1 MNFDSL
7 CVHTAHQKLA
17 TKPQN
22 LPIYATSSFAFDDVD
37 QGMAIFTGEKSGHF
51 YSRFSNPTV
60 DAVQD
65 KIAALETFGTGIEA
79 SAVMVSSGM
88 AAISTLVLGVLKA
101 GDKILT
107 QQNLYGGTTQLFN
120 EIIQPLDIEVIM
132 TDLKNVSEVKRLMKK
147 HAKKDGSGSA
157 IKMIFIET
165 PANPTLACVDIQ
177 ALSDIAKQY
186 NAYSTVDNTFCSPF
200 LQQPF
205 RFGVDFI
212 IHSTTKYING
222 HGNSTAGIIVG
233 RDKEL
238 MVKKVWQAM
247 KLVGTNC
254 SPFEAWLTNN
264 GMKTLPLRMQ
274 KHCANAKTVAEF
286 LQSTPSV
293 SHVNYPGLKTHPDY
307 KLAKKQMPN
316 GSGGMVSFELAGGL
330 EAGVKFMNK
339 IKFCSLAP
347 TMGDVDTLILHPAS
361 MSHLRVPREIR
372 LANGITDGLIR
383 LSVGIEDFADIIADL
398 QQAMDLGN

>member
-1 MNFDSL
+1 MNFDSI
-7 CVHTAHQKLA
+7 CVHETHQKL
-17 TKPQN
+17 TTTPHV
-22 LPIYATSSFAFDDVD
+22 LPIYATSSFNFDDVD
-37 QGMAIFTGEKSGHF
+37 QGMEIFTGQKAGHF
-51 YSRFSNPTV
+51 YSRFANPTV

-65 KIAALETFGTGIEA
+65 KIAALETFGTGVEA

-88 AAISTLVLGVLKA
+88 AAISTLMLGVLKA

-107 QQNLYGGTTQLFN
+107 QQNLYGGTTQLFS

-132 TDLKNVSEVKRLMKK
+132 TDLKNISEVKRLMKK
-147 HAKKDGSGSA
+147 HARKDGSGSA
-157 IKMIFIET
+157 IKMIFVET

-186 NAYSTVDNTFCSPF
+186 NAYATADNTFCSPF

-222 HGNSTAGIIVG
+222 HGNSTAGIIIG

-238 MVKKVWQAM
+238 MTKRVWQAM

-264 GMKTLPLRMQ
+264 GMKTMPLRMQ
-274 KHCANAKTVAEF
+274 KHCANAKAVADF
-286 LQSTPSV
+286 LVSTPSV
-293 SHVNYPGLKTHPDY
+293 SRVNYPGLKTHPDH
-307 KLAKKQMPN
+307 KLAKKQMT
-316 GSGGMVSFELAGGL
+316 GGFGGMLSFELEGGL
-330 EAGVKFMNK
+330 EAGIKFMNK

-361 MSHLRVPREIR
+361 MSHLRIPREIR

-383 LSVGIEDFADIIADL
+383 LSVGIEDVADIIADL
-398 QQAMDLGN
+398 KQAM

>member
-1 MNFDSL
+1 MNFDSI
-7 CVHTAHQKLA
+7 CVHETHQKL
-17 TKPQN
+17 TTTPHV
-22 LPIYATSSFAFDDVD
+22 LPIYATSSFNFDDVN
-37 QGMAIFTGEKSGHF
+37 QGMEIFTGQKAGHF
-51 YSRFSNPTV
+51 YSRFANPTV

-65 KIAALETFGTGIEA
+65 KIAALETFGTDIEA

-88 AAISTLVLGVLKA
+88 AAISTLMLGVLKA

-107 QQNLYGGTTQLFN
+107 QQNLYGGTTQLFS

-132 TDLKNVSEVKRLMKK
+132 VDLKNISEVKRLMKK
-147 HAKKDGSGSA
+147 HARKDGSGSA
-157 IKMIFIET
+157 IKMIFVET

-186 NAYSTVDNTFCSPF
+186 NAYTTADNTFCSPF

-222 HGNSTAGIIVG
+222 HGNSTAGIIIG

-238 MVKKVWQAM
+238 MTRRVWQAM

-274 KHCANAKTVAEF
+274 KHCANAKAVADF
-286 LQSTPSV
+286 LVSTPSV
-293 SHVNYPGLKTHPDY
+293 SRVNYPGLKTHPDH
-307 KLAKKQMPN
+307 KLAKKQMPR
-316 GSGGMVSFELAGGL
+316 GFGGMLSFELAGGL
-330 EAGVKFMNK
+330 ETGVKFMNK

-383 LSVGIEDFADIIADL
+383 LSVGIEDVADIIADL
-398 QQAMDLGN
+398 AQAME